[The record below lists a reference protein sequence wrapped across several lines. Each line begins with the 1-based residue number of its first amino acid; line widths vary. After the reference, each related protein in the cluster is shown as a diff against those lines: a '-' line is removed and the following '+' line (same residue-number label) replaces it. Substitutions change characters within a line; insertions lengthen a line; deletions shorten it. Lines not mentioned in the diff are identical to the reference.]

1 MMDPGGLAWS
11 GAVTM
16 VLLLVFIVLVGL
28 ILARVLLPR
37 PREPGSVEPSIDA
50 LRARFAHGEI
60 DEDEYLRRRSA
71 LARSHRD
78 RGGQPS

>member
-1 MMDPGGLAWS
+1 MMNPGGLAWS
-11 GAVTM
+11 GALAM
-16 VLLLVFIVLVGL
+16 VLLLVFVVLVGL
-28 ILARVLLPR
+28 ILARALLPR
-37 PREPGSVEPSIDA
+37 PREPGSVQPSSDV

-78 RGGQPS
+78 QGGQSS